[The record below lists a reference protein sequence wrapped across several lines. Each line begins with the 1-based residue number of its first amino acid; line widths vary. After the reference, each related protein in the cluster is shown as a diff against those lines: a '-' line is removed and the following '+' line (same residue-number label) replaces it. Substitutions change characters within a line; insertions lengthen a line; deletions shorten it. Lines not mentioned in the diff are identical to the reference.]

1 MTAASLMSTD
11 TVAHTM
17 LATSAVFN
25 PSSETESSDKSVEGS
40 SINFKCDQCTY
51 TNVSKKGLDQHI
63 RMKHRIS
70 QVDGI
75 MDSDEETNEEINP
88 FGPLGTDHHP
98 SFSSQAE
105 EFTFWKKRAAKI
117 EAEMKRLNYSVP

>member
-1 MTAASLMSTD
+1 
-11 TVAHTM
+11 M
-17 LATSAVFN
+17 LATSAVSD

-63 RMKHRIS
+63 RMRHRIS

-88 FGPLGTDHHP
+88 FGPLGTDNHP

-105 EFTFWKKRAAKI
+105 EFTFWKKRAANI